1 MSHPRLEASSIRN
14 QYATHLQAGL
24 ALSLVFILGVVHLSP
39 SLDREVEPMMRG
51 QETAD
56 LLHVQSTRQA
66 QTPPALPTPTLPQVL
81 PRERIADSPSVEFDP
96 SLGLD
101 ATVDQGDEV
110 IKRPDCGGL
119 QSLREK
125 THYPP
130 SALTEGLEG
139 RVLVEFVVDKNGDIE
154 TPKVADGAHEVLNQ
168 AALRAVRRLECTPG
182 RKQSRPVRA
191 KMTQVVV
198 FALPERMVGAMS

>member
-1 MSHPRLEASSIRN
+1 MSHPRLEASSIRT

-24 ALSLVFILGVVHLSP
+24 ALSLVFLLGVVHLSP
-39 SLDREVEPMMRG
+39 RLDREVEPMMRE

-56 LLHVQSTRQA
+56 LRSVQSTRQA
-66 QTPPALPTPTLPQVL
+66 QAPPTPPTPTLPQVL
-81 PRERIADSPSVEFDP
+81 PRETIADPPSVDFDP

-101 ATVDQGDEV
+101 ATVDQSDEA

-119 QSLREK
+119 QSLRKK

-130 SALTEGLEG
+130 SALMEGLEG
-139 RVLVEFVVDKNGDIE
+139 RVLVEFVVDKNGDVE
-154 TPKVADGAHEVLNQ
+154 APKVADGSHEVLNQ

-182 RKQSRPVRA
+182 RKRPRPVRA
-191 KMTQVVV
+191 KMTQIVV
-198 FALPERMVGAMS
+198 FALPKTMDPS